1 MQALRALALARP
13 PWERSLLDD
22 VVARRPWNIV
32 VRGAHMWARLRRRV
46 RPLRDGVTVV
56 VVNWNTR
63 EVTADVVR
71 AVQRL
76 SPAGTEVLV
85 IDNGSSDGSRQL
97 FRKWPK
103 IRTMLLRWNAGHGVA
118 LDLGVCSSRTRI
130 TVVLD
135 SDAIPLT
142 AQWLEP
148 AVEPIRSGNALLA
161 GSRSKRNFVHPMY
174 MAVDTTAFVD
184 RRLSFQIHRAAGVA
198 PKDSVWGENSW
209 DTAELMT
216 PRIDPAKVVFVE
228 RTPNAVDGLPGMTAG
243 DVVYHHGGVS
253 RAADGGVA
261 DEALAEWR
269 DACAALASAVD

>member
-1 MQALRALALARP
+1 MRARALARP
-13 PWERSLLDD
+13 PWERSLFEDLA
-22 VVARRPWNIV
+22 ARRPWNIV
-32 VRGAHMWARLRRRV
+32 VRAARVWALLRRRV

-85 IDNGSSDGSRQL
+85 IDNGSSDDSRGM
-97 FRKWPK
+97 FRKWTG
-103 IRTMLLRWNAGHGVA
+103 IRTMLLRRNAGHGVA

-142 AQWLEP
+142 DQWLEP
-148 AVEPIRSGNALLA
+148 AVGPIRSGQALLA

-174 MAVDTTAFVD
+174 LAVDTTEFVN

-198 PKDSVWGENSW
+198 PQDSVWGENSW

-216 PRIDPAKVVFVE
+216 PRIDSTKVVFVE

-243 DVVYHHGGVS
+243 AVVYHHGGVS

-269 DACAALASAVD
+269 QACAALASAVD

>member
-1 MQALRALALARP
+1 MRARALARP
-13 PWERSLLDD
+13 PWERSLFEDLA
-22 VVARRPWNIV
+22 ARRPWNIV
-32 VRGAHMWARLRRRV
+32 VRAARVWALLRRRV

-85 IDNGSSDGSRQL
+85 IDNGSSDDSRGM
-97 FRKWPK
+97 FRKWAG

-142 AQWLEP
+142 DQWLEP
-148 AVEPIRSGNALLA
+148 AVGPIRSGQALLA

-174 MAVDTTAFVD
+174 LAVDTTEFVN

-198 PKDSVWGENSW
+198 PQDSVWGENSW

-216 PRIDPAKVVFVE
+216 PRIDSTKVVFVE

-243 DVVYHHGGVS
+243 AVVYHHGGVS

-269 DACAALASAVD
+269 QACAALASAVD

>member
-1 MQALRALALARP
+1 MVRAARVWAL
-13 PWERSLLDD
+13 
-22 VVARRPWNIV
+22 
-32 VRGAHMWARLRRRV
+32 LRRRV

-85 IDNGSSDGSRQL
+85 IDNGSSDDSRGM
-97 FRKWPK
+97 FRKWTG
-103 IRTMLLRWNAGHGVA
+103 IRTMLLRRNAGHGVA

-142 AQWLEP
+142 DQWLEP
-148 AVEPIRSGNALLA
+148 AVGPIRSGQALLA

-174 MAVDTTAFVD
+174 LAVDTTEFVN

-198 PKDSVWGENSW
+198 PQDSVWGENSW

-216 PRIDPAKVVFVE
+216 PRIDSTKVVFVE
-228 RTPNAVDGLPGMTAG
+228 RTPNAVEGLPGMTAG
-243 DVVYHHGGVS
+243 AVVYHHGGVS

-269 DACAALASAVD
+269 QACAALASAVD